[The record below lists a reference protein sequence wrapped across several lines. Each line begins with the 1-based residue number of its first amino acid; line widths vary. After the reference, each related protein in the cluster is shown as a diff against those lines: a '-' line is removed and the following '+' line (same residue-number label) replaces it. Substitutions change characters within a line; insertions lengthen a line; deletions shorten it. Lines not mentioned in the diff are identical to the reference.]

1 MDRRNCTSSPIKLR
15 PVRRIAF
22 VLLLLGALG
31 LSSCG
36 GGGDDKESV
45 ESLLDRAFSTPIH
58 SADLKLQA
66 KIELNGL
73 LSDPLQIQAEGPF
86 RTNKDKLPSAN
97 IDLEVGTGTGQTISS
112 GVLTTGDRV
121 FVKFQDVYYEQP
133 AAQVA
138 KTNARIAARGK
149 KSGQSLSELGL
160 DPRSWIAEAKDKGDA
175 TVAGAETRHVSGTL
189 DVTRLMRNINEFVS
203 RSASALGSGG
213 QAVPKLTAAD
223 IAELAQAVKDPS
235 FDVYVAKQD
244 GTIRRVSGRIEFDV
258 PDADRQGLGGLTGG
272 TITFSIE
279 LRNVNGH
286 QKIEAPAT
294 SRPLEQLTKT
304 LGSTIGALGG
314 GATSSAPSNS
324 AGGDG
329 SGDSD
334 FDRYAKCLDKAKSND
349 TEQLQRCADLLQSP

>member
-1 MDRRNCTSSPIKLR
+1 
-15 PVRRIAF
+15 VRRVAF

-31 LSSCG
+31 IASCG

-66 KIELNGL
+66 KVELNGL

-97 IDLEVGTGTGQTISS
+97 IDLEVGPGTGQTISS

-133 AAQVA
+133 ASQVA
-138 KTNARIAARGK
+138 KTNAAIAARGK

-175 TVAGAETRHVSGTL
+175 NVSGVETRHVSGTL
-189 DVTRLMRNINEFVS
+189 DVTRLMRNINQFVS
-203 RSASALGSGG
+203 RSASALGSGDKS
-213 QAVPKLTAAD
+213 APKLTAAD

-235 FDVYVAKQD
+235 FDVYVGKQD
-244 GTIRRVSGRIEFDV
+244 GAIRRIAGRIEFDV
-258 PDADRQGLGGLTGG
+258 PEADREGLGGLTGG

-279 LRNVNGH
+279 LHNVNGH
-286 QKIEAPAT
+286 QKIEAPT
-294 SRPLEQLTKT
+294 HSRPLSQLTKS
-304 LGSTIGALGG
+304 LGGAIGALGG
-314 GATSSAPSNS
+314 GAASPATPS
-324 AGGDG
+324 DG
-329 SGDSD
+329 SDSGDSSD
-334 FDRYAKCLDKAKSND
+334 SEFQRYAKCLDKAKPND
-349 TEQLQRCADLLQSP
+349 TDQLQRCADLLQSP